1 MRDRPNIAAQQHRR
15 GVDIPAN
22 HQAVKSAQE
31 AVAAI
36 IEKKGED
43 PAVLD
48 VSELLVVT
56 ELFVIA
62 TGTSRPHLRSLVDE
76 IEQQLKATGERVL
89 RREGVEYGKGVL
101 LDYGHFVVH
110 LFDAETRALYDLE
123 RLWADAPRIEVET
136 SATTG
141 P

>member
-1 MRDRPNIAAQQHRR
+1 
-15 GVDIPAN
+15 
-22 HQAVKSAQE
+22 VKSARE

-43 PAVLD
+43 PAILD
-48 VSELLVVT
+48 VSDLLVVT
-56 ELFVIA
+56 DLFVIA

-76 IEQQLKATGERVL
+76 IESQLKTTGERPL
-89 RREGVEYGKGVL
+89 RREGVEYGKWVL

-110 LFDAETRALYDLE
+110 LFDEETRDLYDLE
-123 RLWADAPRIEVET
+123 RLWANAPRVEISET
-136 SATTG
+136 SAATG

>member
-1 MRDRPNIAAQQHRR
+1 M
-15 GVDIPAN
+15 
-22 HQAVKSAQE
+22 
-31 AVAAI
+31 AAI
-36 IEKKGED
+36 IEKKGKD

-62 TGTSRPHLRSLVDE
+62 TGTSRPHLRGLVEE
-76 IEQQLKATGERVL
+76 IEHQLKATGERVL
-89 RREGVEYGKGVL
+89 RREGVEYGKWVL